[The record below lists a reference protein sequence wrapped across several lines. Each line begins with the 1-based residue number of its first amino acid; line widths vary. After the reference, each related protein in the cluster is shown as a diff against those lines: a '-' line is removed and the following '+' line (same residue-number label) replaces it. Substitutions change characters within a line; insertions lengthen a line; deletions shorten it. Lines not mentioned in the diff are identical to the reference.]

1 VSEPVSDRASGGQPS
16 DPVLRIVQR
25 EIVVLTVLCVVAV
38 LGFLLTRAAAAA
50 NRELRLR
57 DAAFWYQSGQQH
69 LAAGDPADAVA
80 ALRRATA
87 IDRDNRRYR
96 LDLAHALASDRRDDA
111 ARQVLLGLR
120 EATPEDP
127 EVNLQL
133 ARLEVRR
140 NDLTSA
146 VRYYQNA
153 LYGLWSGDPAGPRRL
168 VRIELIQYLL
178 AHGQRARGLSE
189 LLILTANLPDDP
201 DAHQEAGQLFLDA
214 DEPRRA
220 LEEFRRV
227 LRADSGNG
235 AALAGAGEAA
245 FRLGDYASAR
255 RYLQGSDLSS
265 AREAMREIADLV
277 LERDP
282 LRPGLSLPRRLERVV
297 MDVERAKH
305 LLESCRISTGRR
317 PSDATLDALT
327 SETRALEPKLS
338 LKVLRRSPET
348 VDRAMDLIYRV
359 TQQTVD
365 VCAEATRLDRALLI
379 IGHRRDAERQ

>member
-178 AHGQRARGLSE
+178 AHAQRARGLSE

-282 LRPGLSLPRRLERVV
+282 LRPGLSLPARHERVV
-297 MDVERAKH
+297 LDVDRARH
-305 LLESCRISTGRR
+305 LLERCRTSPGRR

-327 SETRALEPKLS
+327 SEIRTLEPRLS
-338 LKVLRRSPET
+338 LKGLRRSPEI
-348 VDRAMDLIYRV
+348 VDRAVDLVYRV
-359 TQQTVD
+359 AQQTVD
-365 VCAEATRLDRALLI
+365 VCADATTLDRALLI
-379 IGHRRDAERQ
+379 IGRRRDAERQ